1 MSELPIH
8 VSIIIVSWNV
18 ASLLRN
24 CLKSLKPGHEAA
36 IRTGAAWEIIVV
48 DSASKDETVTML
60 KQEYPEA
67 RLFAQQE
74 NVGFTRGNNIG
85 LAAARGRYLLL
96 LNPDTEVCGDAIQRM
111 VRFLEAHPQAGIVG
125 PHTLNTDGSTQS
137 TRRRF
142 LNRRLLFLESTWLQS
157 WAPQRWLADFYVSD
171 PPDTATL
178 EVDWVQGSALMARR
192 EVYEQIGGLDEH
204 YVMYFEEQDWCRRAK
219 AQGWQVWYIG
229 DSQFIHHGG
238 KSSDQIGAFKHI
250 HYQRSR
256 IHYARKYYGRAF
268 AVLLRIYLRLLYGW
282 QIGLEALKAVLGNQR
297 AMRRERIRSYWQVLR
312 ATL

>member
-1 MSELPIH
+1 MSESPIH

-24 CLKSLKPGHEAA
+24 CLESLKRAQESA
-36 IRTGAAWEIIVV
+36 IRAGTTWEIIVV
-48 DSASKDETVTML
+48 DSASNDETVTLL
-60 KQEYPEA
+60 KQGYPEV

-96 LNPDTEVCGDAIQRM
+96 LNPDTEVCGDAIQQM
-111 VRFLEAHPQAGIVG
+111 MRFLEAHPQAGIVG

-157 WAPQRWLADFYVSD
+157 WAPQRWLAEFYVSD
-171 PPDTATL
+171 LPDDATL
-178 EVDWVQGSALMARR
+178 EIDWVQGSALIARR
-192 EVYEQIGGLDEH
+192 ELYEQIGGLDER
-204 YVMYFEEQDWCRRAK
+204 YGMYFEEQDWCRRAK
-219 AQGWQVWYIG
+219 AQGWQVWYLG
-229 DSQFIHHGG
+229 DARIIHHGG

-268 AVLLRIYLRLLYGW
+268 AVLLRVYLRLLYGW
-282 QIGLEALKAVLGNQR
+282 QIGLEALKAALGNQR

-312 ATL
+312 APL